1 MGDSTNIIE
10 SVKEYYGKT
19 LQNTNDLKT
28 GACMTP
34 SKQMTKPMKAALSAV
49 HDEVHSRYY
58 GCGLVIPEKVEG
70 MRVLDL
76 GSGSGRDCYALSKL
90 VGEEG
95 SVVGLD
101 MTDEQLEV
109 AWKYVDYHTQKFGYS
124 KPNVEF
130 VKGYIEKITE
140 AGIKENSIDVIIS
153 NCVINLSPDKKGV
166 LREAYKVL
174 KEGGELY
181 FSDVYCDRDLPD
193 SARKHKVLWGECI
206 SGALW
211 WEDLY
216 TLAKEVGFSQ
226 PRLVTATP
234 VPVEREDFKQVLG
247 DARFVSVTYRL
258 FKLPSAM
265 QPARQV
271 IYNGE
276 ITGYEGELKF
286 DYQQTFKN
294 GDAVSVGEEMST
306 ILSVSRFKEE
316 FDFQP
321 AASGSSGSAPAVQ
334 VKIDPF
340 VYMAQLDS
348 KGELPASACCVS
360 SAKKCC

>member
-1 MGDSTNIIE
+1 MSDSTNIIE
-10 SVKEYYGKT
+10 SVKEYYGKK
-19 LQNTNDLKT
+19 LQTSDDLKT

-34 SKQMTKPMKAALSAV
+34 SKQMTKPMKEALSAV
-49 HDEVHSRYY
+49 HDEVLSKYY
-58 GCGLVIPEKVEG
+58 GCGLVIPEKVE
-70 MRVLDL
+70 RACVLDL

-90 VGEEG
+90 VGQEG
-95 SVVGLD
+95 SVIGLD

-109 AWKYVDYHTQKFGYS
+109 ARKYIDYHTQKFGYS
-124 KPNVEF
+124 VPNVEF

-140 AGIKENSIDVIIS
+140 AGVKENSIDIIIS
-153 NCVINLSPDKKGV
+153 NCVINLSPDKKAV

-193 SARKHKVLWGECI
+193 SARKHEVLWGECI

-211 WEDLY
+211 WEDLLS
-216 TLAKEVGFSQ
+216 LAKEVGFSQ

-234 VPVEREDFKQVLG
+234 VPVERADFKQVLG

-258 FKLPSAM
+258 FKLPSAL
-265 QPARQV
+265 QPTRQV

-276 ITGYEGELKF
+276 IPGYEGELKF
-286 DYQQTFKN
+286 DHQQTFKN
-294 GDAVSVGEEMST
+294 GEAVSVDKEMST
-306 ILSVSRFKEE
+306 ILSVSRFKDE

-321 AASGSSGSAPAVQ
+321 VSSGSSCCVPAVE

-348 KGELPASACCVS
+348 KGELLSPACCVS
-360 SAKKCC
+360 TTDKCC

>member
-1 MGDSTNIIE
+1 MADNSVRD

-19 LQNTNDLKT
+19 LQKTDDLKT

-34 SKQMTKPMKAALSAV
+34 AKLMTKPMRAALSAV
-49 HDEVHSRYY
+49 HDEVAMKYY
-58 GCGLVIPEKVEG
+58 GCGLVIPEKVEST
-70 MRVLDL
+70 RILDL

-109 AWKYVDYHTQKFGYS
+109 ARKYIDYHTQKFGYS

-140 AGIKENSIDVIIS
+140 AGIKENSIDIIIS
-153 NCVINLSPDKKGV
+153 NCVVNLSPDKKSV

-181 FSDVYCDRDLPD
+181 FSDVYCDRDVPD
-193 SARKHKVLWGECI
+193 SARKHEILWGECI

-216 TLAKEVGFSQ
+216 TLAKEVGFSE

-234 VPVEREDFKQVLG
+234 VPVTRDDFRQVLG
-247 DARFVSVTYRL
+247 DAQFVSVTYRL
-258 FKLPSAM
+258 FKLPSTL
-265 QPARQV
+265 QPKRQV

-276 ITGYEGELKF
+276 IPGYEGEFKF
-286 DYQQTFKN
+286 DYQLTFKN

-306 ILSVSRFKEE
+306 ILSASRFKDE

-321 AASGSSGSAPAVQ
+321 VSAPGNCCVPAMK
-334 VKIDPF
+334 VKVDPF
-340 VYMAQLDS
+340 EYMAQLDA
-348 KGELPASACCVS
+348 KGELPAPACCAS
-360 SAKKCC
+360 DEKKCC